1 MKFDRV
7 YKLKEV
13 AEFLDRPFIGS
24 SEHIISGINEIHRVE
39 KGDLVFVDHSKYYD
53 KALNSLAT
61 TILIDEKVDFP
72 KGKALIISDSPF
84 DDYNKLANHFSPF
97 IIQEKLISESAEV
110 HESAIIYPNVFI
122 GKNVKIGSE
131 SVIYSGASILDNT
144 IIENNVIVGP
154 NTVVG
159 HSAFYYKRKTDGYYR
174 MHTCGGV
181 HLKNNVE
188 LGALCTID
196 SGVSSLTIIGEG
208 SKLDNH
214 VHIGHDT
221 IIGKNCLFAAGVGI
235 AGCVIIEDDVT
246 LWGQVGCA
254 SNVTIGQGA
263 VVLAQSGISKSIVG
277 NKTYFGSPC
286 GEVKSK
292 FREISALKKL
302 PELLQKLT

>member
-1 MKFDRV
+1 MKLDRV
-7 YKLKEV
+7 YKLKEI
-13 AEFLDRPFIGS
+13 AEFLDCAFIGS
-24 SEHIISGINEIHRVE
+24 PEHIISGINEIHKVA
-39 KGDLVFVDHSKYYD
+39 KGDLVFVDHPKYYD
-53 KALNSLAT
+53 KALKSLAT
-61 TILIDEKVDFP
+61 TILIDKKVDFP
-72 KGKALIISDSPF
+72 QDKALIISNAPF

-97 IIQEKLISESAEV
+97 IMQEKLINDTAEI

-122 GKNVKIGSE
+122 GNNVKIGSE
-131 SVIYSGASILDNT
+131 SVIYSGVSILDNT

-154 NTVVG
+154 NSVVG
-159 HSAFYYKRKTDGYYR
+159 HSAFYYKRKTDGYCR
-174 MHTCGGV
+174 MQTCGGV

-235 AGCVIIEDDVT
+235 AGCVVIEDNVT

-263 VVLAQSGISKSIVG
+263 VVLAQSGISKSLLG
-277 NKTYFGSPC
+277 NKTYFGTPC

-302 PELLQKLT
+302 PKLLQKLT